1 MFKNKT
7 NSEALRD
14 ANHPHQPVILSQ
26 HCEAWC
32 SHSPNSLPVLLLLL
46 VNLLLSTA
54 YIIHIG
60 KQVKTK
66 ITSQKISFY
75 HGTLDNKNDLSIILM
90 QIPFRDHLI
99 KEQIKGGVLRRQR
112 QEGFWDLWGFRFNSN
127 SRTTKRDPV
136 Y

>member
-1 MFKNKT
+1 MFENKT
-7 NSEALRD
+7 NSEALWD
-14 ANHPHQPVILSQ
+14 ANHPHQPIILIE

-46 VNLLLSTA
+46 VNLLLSTP

-66 ITSQKISFY
+66 ITSQNISFY
-75 HGTLDNKNDLSIILM
+75 HGALDNKNDLGIILM
-90 QIPFRDHLI
+90 QIPFRDHLT
-99 KEQIKGGVLRRQR
+99 KEQIKGGALRRQM
-112 QEGFWDLWGFRFNSN
+112 QEGFWDFWGFRASSN